1 MTPEQL
7 RMARAA
13 LRIGVRELAE
23 MAETAPATI
32 TRFETERG
40 GIQLST
46 AERIQK
52 ALEAEGVQFL
62 SEADAA
68 KAPGVAL
75 VKKGDQ

>member
-23 MAETAPATI
+23 MSDTAPATI
-32 TRFETERG
+32 TRFETEKG

-46 AERIQK
+46 AERIQA
-52 ALEAEGVQFL
+52 ALEGEGVQFL
-62 SEADAA
+62 SETDAA
-68 KAPGVAL
+68 KGPGVVL
-75 VKKGDQ
+75 VRKDDQ